1 MYSCWRSVQCCV
13 HVSILSD
20 VTHHKDELLVA
31 SCSYVLVGKNPKIHF
46 NQTRNI
52 VNFVK
57 GRWELKLS
65 EQRPPMEF
73 HLRF

>member
-1 MYSCWRSVQCCV
+1 MLRCCV
-13 HVSILSD
+13 YVSILSD
-20 VTHHKDELLVA
+20 VTHHEVELLVA
-31 SCSYVLVGKNPKIHF
+31 SCSYVVVGKNPKIHF

-52 VNFVK
+52 FNFVK

-65 EQRPPMEF
+65 EQCPSMEF

>member
-1 MYSCWRSVQCCV
+1 MLRCCV

-20 VTHHKDELLVA
+20 VTHHEVELLVA

-52 VNFVK
+52 FNFVK

-65 EQRPPMEF
+65 EQCPSMEF